1 MNKKKKIILI
11 VSLVAVVMLCISGI
25 IIYYCFWGF
34 PTRIEIKDN
43 AINEN
48 SNQIILKNS
57 RLVWDTGADGTI
69 FFKDFNQRKIIIG
82 LANVSD
88 FHKKST
94 IRKRYF
100 SITLIADSILFKNL
114 VYNEISIDNISQ
126 GVQYLAIN
134 GILGMNVI
142 ANYNWLLDFWKNT
155 ISNFDKS
162 YNYSDLDVLRLEYKS
177 KLKPCTKIEIEGIKF
192 DNIFID
198 SGLDTDLTL
207 LSSDIEQINQYIA
220 PDTIFNTSS
229 SGLFSDSIIESKYQY
244 SNIMIDNIKFDK
256 LYITEGK
263 KRLIGIGFF
272 RKFDCVFWDS
282 GNREVRF
289 YRD

>member
-1 MNKKKKIILI
+1 MNKNRKIVLI
-11 VSLVAVVMLCISGI
+11 VSFIILLIVGI
-25 IIYYCFWGF
+25 IIYCYWFF
-34 PTRIEIKDN
+34 PTTIEIPNNQID
-43 AINEN
+43 EN
-48 SNQIILKNS
+48 SNQIILTNS
-57 RLVWDTGADGTI
+57 KLLWDTGADGTI

-142 ANYNWLLDFWKNT
+142 NKYNWIIDFDKNT
-155 ISNFDKS
+155 LQNLSKTTTYNHTPQFTLRYSNAMKPKTAVS
-162 YNYSDLDVLRLEYKS
+162 IADV
-177 KLKPCTKIEIEGIKF
+177 KLK
-192 DNIFID
+192 NILID
-198 SGLDTDLTL
+198 SGFNIDFTL
-207 LSSDIEQINQYIA
+207 LSSDIEQINQCIA

-229 SGLFSDSIIESKYQY
+229 SGLFSDSIVESKYQY

-256 LYITEGK
+256 LYITEGNR
-263 KRLIGIGFF
+263 RLIGTGFF
-272 RKFDCVFWDS
+272 RKFDRVFWDS
-282 GNREVRF
+282 KNREVRF
-289 YRD
+289 YKD